1 MAAAEH
7 GPTPETQAYERLDRH
22 VRTATS
28 LRELAHWNAER
39 ERAALSKR
47 HDTALRTEIA
57 DRLRRL
63 SGSAGGAEPQK

>member
-7 GPTPETQAYERLDRH
+7 GPTPETKAYERLDRH

-47 HDTALRTEIA
+47 HDTALQAEIA
-57 DRLRRL
+57 ARLKHL
-63 SGSAGGAEPQK
+63 TGSAK